1 MRNLEDSVELNMRL
15 SFLIKLCVLPN
26 RVHYIFYKLSE
37 MSDLTNAT
45 VAASL
50 DVINN
55 QLSELATVAI

>member
-26 RVHYIFYKLSE
+26 RAHYIFYKLSE